1 MEDIILQRTT
11 KQPAFEDHQG
21 IEAHRA
27 GSNLRTRLSSLKA
40 DSNLSWGR
48 SHTGSLS
55 TSLYCVS
62 IMLLCPMLVVF
73 SWIALEYFGGSLFAA
88 SWEALSLGPLDFALR
103 YSPAF
108 SWKATAGYMA
118 WLFFQAALYTYLP
131 GDLSTGQLT
140 PAGYLL
146 QYYTNGLLAWSVT
159 HVAFGWAVLFAG
171 LDAAIIAKHW
181 SGLLIAVNV
190 YGFVLSTFAYI
201 KAHVAPSHAEDRKF
215 SGKLGHM
222 TSFTLLI

>member
-88 SWEALSLGPLDFALR
+88 LWEALSLGPLDFALR

-108 SWKATAGYMA
+108 SWKATAGYVA

-140 PAGYLL
+140 LLDIYYNTTRTVYLL
-146 QYYTNGLLAWSVT
+146 GAS
-159 HVAFGWAVLFAG
+159 
-171 LDAAIIAKHW
+171 
-181 SGLLIAVNV
+181 
-190 YGFVLSTFAYI
+190 
-201 KAHVAPSHAEDRKF
+201 P
-215 SGKLGHM
+215 
-222 TSFTLLI
+222 TLLLVGQCSLQDSMLPSSQNTGLVF